1 MTRRQWLNQACRAL
15 HDTEAP
21 RRTAELLLC
30 SVLDIRRVALVTHP
44 DSEMPRDVVVRLAGL
59 LERRLSGEPVA
70 YLLGWREFYGRPFE
84 VNADTLIPRPES
96 ECLVDEALA
105 RLPERAAHFA
115 DLGTGS
121 GCLAVTLAA
130 ERPLWRGAAVDIS
143 EQALDTARR
152 NAERLDTTARLTFVR
167 ADFAS
172 PAFLT
177 AFPHDFPD
185 AGHAGLS
192 LVISN
197 PPYVSEAEY
206 ATLDRGV
213 RAFEPKTALV
223 PGPTGLEHARAVVE
237 AAWHILRPGG
247 LLLMEHGAA
256 QGEAARALCAPERWR
271 DVYTGRDLAGLD
283 RYLAAFRR

>member
-1 MTRRQWLNQACRAL
+1 MTRRQWLDQAGRVL
-15 HDTEAP
+15 HDTDAP
-21 RRTAELLLC
+21 RRTAELVLC
-30 SVLDIRRVALVTHP
+30 SVLNITRVALITHP
-44 DSEMPRDVVVRLAGL
+44 DRELPRDAVARLAEL

-70 YLLGWREFYGRPFE
+70 YLLGWREFYGRSFE
-84 VNADTLIPRPES
+84 VNAATLIPRPET

-105 RLPERAAHFA
+105 FLPEQAVCFA

-130 ERPLWRGAAVDIS
+130 ERPLWKGVAVDIS

-152 NAERLDTTARLTFVR
+152 NAERLGTADRLNFVR
-167 ADFAS
+167 ADFARFG
-172 PAFLT
+172 FL
-177 AFPHDFPD
+177 PDFPPVVPD
-185 AGHAGLS
+185 AGLS

-206 ATLDRGV
+206 ASLAPDV
-213 RAFEPKTALV
+213 RVYEPKTALV

-256 QGEAARALCAPERWR
+256 QGGAVRALCAPERWR
-271 DVYTGRDLAGLD
+271 DARTGRDLAGLD
-283 RYLAAFRR
+283 RYLAAFHR

>member
-1 MTRRQWLNQACRAL
+1 MTRRQWLDQAGRAL
-15 HDTEAP
+15 RATEAP
-21 RRTAELLLC
+21 RRTAELVLC
-30 SVLDIRRVALVTHP
+30 SVLNITRVALMTHP
-44 DSEMPRDVVVRLAGL
+44 DLEVPREAGARLAGL

-70 YLLGWREFYGRPFE
+70 YLLGWREFYGRSFE
-84 VNADTLIPRPES
+84 VNSATLIPRPES

-130 ERPLWRGAAVDIS
+130 ERPLWRGVAVDIS
-143 EQALDTARR
+143 PQALDTARR
-152 NAERLDTTARLTFVR
+152 NAERLGAADRLAFVR
-167 ADFAS
+167 ADFS
-172 PAFLT
+172 GPGFLPDVRA
-177 AFPHDFPD
+177 AFP
-185 AGHAGLS
+185 AAGLS

-206 ATLDRGV
+206 AALDPAV
-213 RAFEPKTALV
+213 RDFEPKTALV
-223 PGPTGLEHARAVVE
+223 PGSTGLEHARAVVE
-237 AAWHILRPGG
+237 IARHALRPGG

-256 QGEAARALCAPERWR
+256 QGEAVRALCGPDLWR
-271 DVYTGRDLAGLD
+271 DVHTGRDLAGLD